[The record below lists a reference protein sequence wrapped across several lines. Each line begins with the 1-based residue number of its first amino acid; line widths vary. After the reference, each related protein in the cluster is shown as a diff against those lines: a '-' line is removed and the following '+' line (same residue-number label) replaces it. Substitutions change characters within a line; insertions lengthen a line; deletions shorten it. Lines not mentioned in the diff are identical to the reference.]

1 MTVLP
6 SENLIICRENINGRS
21 VDDADLTCELNT
33 SDIIDIMSALESP
46 PTMPAAWSTTVEPWV
61 ATSANVNVHPHI
73 HHHYQPYPHQGRR
86 A

>member
-1 MTVLP
+1 
-6 SENLIICRENINGRS
+6 
-21 VDDADLTCELNT
+21 
-33 SDIIDIMSALESP
+33 MSALESP

-86 A
+86 V